1 MSPNALSAVSYE
13 DSWNIILNDLKEEF
27 GEKAY
32 NSWFSH
38 MGLLE
43 VIGSKV
49 IISVPSRFI
58 KDWISSNYLKYINR
72 KVSASITDVRDVELK
87 VIAKKKEDKPKCL
100 INDNAFKAHKDCEIL
115 SSRLNPKFTFE
126 NFVTGSANKVAHRA
140 CKVIAE
146 GEKLPGSTGLLFIHS
161 KVGMGKTHLL
171 QSVASYIRTNAVDKK
186 VAFLSAER
194 FMHLFIKS
202 VKNND
207 IITFKEKLRSADVL
221 IIDDLQ
227 MICGRTGTAQEF
239 SNIINS
245 FLESDKN
252 VIISGDSS
260 PYEMNL
266 DSRTKSRLCGG
277 LVVEIKPSSYNHRMR
292 ILRKLSEQHN
302 AEMDEKILS
311 MIAKKI
317 TSSIRELE
325 GALNKIISHE
335 ELFGEK
341 MSGEEAE
348 HHIKD
353 NIQAHDKSV
362 TVELII
368 DFVSK
373 QFGVKVSDILSK
385 SRSKKFVI
393 PRQVSAYLAKQLTTK
408 SLQEIGFKLGKRDHA
423 TVVYSVKKLEAEM
436 EKNEEIRTS
445 VSKIIESIS
454 E

>member
-1 MSPNALSAVSYE
+1 
-13 DSWNIILNDLKEEF
+13 
-27 GEKAY
+27 
-32 NSWFSH
+32 
-38 MGLLE
+38 
-43 VIGSKV
+43 
-49 IISVPSRFI
+49 
-58 KDWISSNYLKYINR
+58 
-72 KVSASITDVRDVELK
+72 
-87 VIAKKKEDKPKCL
+87 
-100 INDNAFKAHKDCEIL
+100 
-115 SSRLNPKFTFE
+115 
-126 NFVTGSANKVAHRA
+126 
-140 CKVIAE
+140 
-146 GEKLPGSTGLLFIHS
+146 
-161 KVGMGKTHLL
+161 
-171 QSVASYIRTNAVDKK
+171 
-186 VAFLSAER
+186 
-194 FMHLFIKS
+194 
-202 VKNND
+202 
-207 IITFKEKLRSADVL
+207 
-221 IIDDLQ
+221 